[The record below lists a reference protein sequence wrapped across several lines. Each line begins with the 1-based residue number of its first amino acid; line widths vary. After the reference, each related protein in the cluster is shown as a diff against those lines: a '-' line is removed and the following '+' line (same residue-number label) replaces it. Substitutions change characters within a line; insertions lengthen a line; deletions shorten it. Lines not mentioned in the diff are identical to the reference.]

1 MEVTRLSPPDVEIFR
16 AKTKSV
22 YDKWARNIGVEIVRS
37 AEKLADSGKL
47 N

>member
-22 YDKWARNIGVEIVRS
+22 YDKWARNIGVEIVSQRRK
-37 AEKLADSGKL
+37 ARGQREA
-47 N
+47 